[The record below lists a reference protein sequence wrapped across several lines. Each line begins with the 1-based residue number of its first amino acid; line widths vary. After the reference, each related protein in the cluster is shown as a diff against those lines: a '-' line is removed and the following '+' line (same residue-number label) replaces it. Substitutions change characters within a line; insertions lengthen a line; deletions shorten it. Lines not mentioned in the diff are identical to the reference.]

1 MDVLLVVYEGVLTGW
16 DLVCWSNASCLKD
29 FVMKL
34 ESLQCLAKILN
45 SLGGD
50 DIMMGNVD
58 AVKECTQCAH
68 NLSGNVALNSRYV
81 NL

>member
-1 MDVLLVVYEGVLTGW
+1 MLWVVYEGVLTGW
-16 DLVCWSNASCLKD
+16 DLVRWSNASRLKD
-29 FVMKL
+29 FAMKL

-50 DIMMGNVD
+50 DIATGDVD
-58 AVKECTQCAH
+58 TVKECTQCAH
-68 NLSGNVALNSRYV
+68 NLGGNVALDGRYV